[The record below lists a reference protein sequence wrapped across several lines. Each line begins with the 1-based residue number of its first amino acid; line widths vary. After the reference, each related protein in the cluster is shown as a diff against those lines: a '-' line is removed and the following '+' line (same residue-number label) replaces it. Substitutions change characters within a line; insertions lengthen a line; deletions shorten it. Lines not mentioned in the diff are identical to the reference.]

1 MTGDAERNA
10 PPWSAST
17 RARGGDK
24 APGHGFDATPFRL
37 DLARTSTITAAHA
50 YPFLAQ
56 PGLADEGTYIGQNLK
71 SGAAFTCDPWVLYR
85 AGIITNP
92 NVVFAGDVGTG
103 KTNGIA
109 ALTLRSLP
117 FGRRVAA
124 IDVKPDWTR
133 FARAYGGQSL
143 SVGPTSS
150 VVLNPLDITPYLEY
164 RGPARFN
171 DNNEEIDP
179 LTTARAQQGGLLRAL
194 VELVLGRPLDAG
206 RFEGSALIAAL
217 TQANEHRNHR
227 PILSDV
233 LDALNAPERAVWDEL
248 NISKDEYL
256 HAASAARGALHE
268 LLMGVTGQMFNGQST
283 VAFDRDK
290 RVVAMD
296 LYELINDDVN
306 LPRAYT
312 CGAAW
317 MEAALFNSPGVRWW
331 SVYDE
336 AAIVF
341 QKAGASAISRLQTN
355 FRLARALGISNVIG
369 LHNFSDAAAAGD
381 DASGAVK
388 QAKQLAAL
396 AGIAVIGKTKTEELD
411 LTVASV
417 GLNDTQ
423 RDIINSADRGEFLF
437 RIDSTRGALA
447 YQVQIM
453 LHPLE
458 RELWNTTQAMV
469 GEERGAA

>member
-1 MTGDAERNA
+1 MSATDAA
-10 PPWSAST
+10 QSWSAST
-17 RARGGDK
+17 RVRGGIRT
-24 APGHGFDATPFRL
+24 PGHGFDPTGFRVEL
-37 DLARTSTITAAHA
+37 SRTSTFTAAHA

-56 PGLADEGTYIGQNLK
+56 PGLTDEGTYIGQNLK
-71 SGAAFTCDPWVLYR
+71 SGAAFSFDPWVLYR

-124 IDVKPDWTR
+124 IDIKPDWTR
-133 FARAYGGQSL
+133 FARAYGGQALSL
-143 SVGPTSS
+143 GPTSS

-164 RGPARFN
+164 SGPERFN
-171 DNNEEIDP
+171 DNGEVIDP
-179 LTTARAQQGGLLRAL
+179 LTTALTQQQGLLRAL
-194 VELVLGRPLDAG
+194 VELVLGRQLDAA

-217 TQANEHRNHR
+217 NQANEVCHHR

-233 LDALNAPERAVWDEL
+233 LDALNNPQREVWNEL
-248 NISKDEYL
+248 NITKDEYL
-256 HAASAARGALHE
+256 HAATGARGALHE
-268 LLMGVTGQMFNGQST
+268 LLMGATGRMFNGQST
-283 VAFDRDK
+283 VTFDRDK

-331 SVYDE
+331 NVYDE
-336 AAIVF
+336 AAILF
-341 QKAGASAISRLQTN
+341 QRAGTSAIGRLQTN
-355 FRLARALGISNVIG
+355 FRLARALGISNIIG
-369 LHNFSDAAAAGD
+369 LHNFSDAAAVGD
-381 DASGAVK
+381 DASAAAK
-388 QAKQLAAL
+388 QAKQLAGL
-396 AGIAVIGKTKTEELD
+396 AGTAVIGKTKTEELD

-423 RDIINSADRGEFLF
+423 RDIINNADRGEFLF

-458 RELWNTTQAMV
+458 RDLWNTTQAMV
-469 GEERGAA
+469 GADDRGAA